1 MDLPI
6 INNLKQKR
14 RKEIAQ
20 GQDLVVREIY
30 NNPQKVVLH
39 GGTAIWRCYEGNR
52 FSQDL
57 DFYFPPGLR
66 SSLEELEH
74 NLQETGVEVEK
85 LKITRNSL
93 YATLRYKERP
103 IKFGGLFKKIS
114 KDITKQYKLVD
125 GSSLVV
131 NTLSPVDLLKE
142 KVDAYLDR
150 RKVRD
155 LYDIY
160 YLSGLVKEKEEI
172 KELLSEFLERYQKPK
187 NSYQLDSL
195 IITGATPNT
204 EDMLKELKRWVK

>member
-6 INNLKQKR
+6 IKNLKQKR
-14 RKEIAQ
+14 RREIAQ
-20 GQDLVVREIY
+20 GQDLVVQEIY
-30 NNPQKVVLH
+30 KNSPKVVLH
-39 GGTAIWRCYEGNR
+39 GGTAIWRCYGGNR

-74 NLQETGVEVEK
+74 DLQETGVEIEK
-85 LKITRNSL
+85 LKTTQNSL
-93 YATLRYKERP
+93 YATLRYEERP

-114 KDITKQYKLVD
+114 KDVTKQYKLVD
-125 GSSLVV
+125 GTSLVV
-131 NTLSPVDLLKE
+131 NTLSPLDLLKE

-160 YLSGLVKEKEEI
+160 YLSGLIEEKEKIE
-172 KELLSEFLERYQKPK
+172 ELLPEFLENYKEPK
-187 NSYQLDSL
+187 NSHQLSSL
-195 IITGATPNT
+195 IIAGATPDT
-204 EDMLKELKRWVK
+204 KDMLKELRRWVK

>member
-1 MDLPI
+1 MNLPI
-6 INNLKQKR
+6 IKNLKQKR

-20 GQDLVVREIY
+20 AQDLVVREIY
-30 NNPQKVVLH
+30 RNPRKVVLH
-39 GGTAIWRCYEGNR
+39 GGTAIWRCYGGNR

-57 DFYFPPGLR
+57 DFYFPPDLR
-66 SSLEELEH
+66 SGLKELKQ

-85 LKITRNSL
+85 LKTTQNSL

-103 IKFGGLFKKIS
+103 IKFGGLFKEIN

-125 GSSLVV
+125 GTNLVV

-142 KVDAYLDR
+142 KVNAYLDR
-150 RKVRD
+150 KKVRD

-160 YLSGLVKEKEEI
+160 YLSKLIEDKEDIEEI
-172 KELLSEFLERYQKPK
+172 LSELLENYKEPK
-187 NSYQLDSL
+187 NSHQLESL
-195 IITGATPNT
+195 IITGVTPNT